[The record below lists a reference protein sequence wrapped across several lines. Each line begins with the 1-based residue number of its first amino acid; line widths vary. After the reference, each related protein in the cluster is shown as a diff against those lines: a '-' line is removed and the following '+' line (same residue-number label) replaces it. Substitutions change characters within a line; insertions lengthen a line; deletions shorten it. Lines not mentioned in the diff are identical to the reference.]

1 MLAFAVPVNHCIGT
15 ASFLL
20 DVVLFSAYDNILVF
34 KWTLNEKMEFLS
46 DEEINEL
53 ERILSGYR

>member
-1 MLAFAVPVNHCIGT
+1 M
-15 ASFLL
+15 L